1 MIDFFFENMWVAWLL
16 VAIVCLIAE
25 LSSGDMFILCFS
37 IGAAFAMGT
46 ALLELNIID
55 QVLTFVLFSVMSIF
69 LVRPLVLKFL
79 YRKKEQRKSNTDALI
94 GHVGFVSERILAGG
108 YGRVKIGGDDWKA
121 QSTSSE
127 DVAVGEKVTVV
138 SVNSAIITVEK
149 YQ

>member
-1 MIDFFFENMWVAWLL
+1 
-16 VAIVCLIAE
+16 
-25 LSSGDMFILCFS
+25 MFILCFS

-94 GHVGFVSERILAGG
+94 GHVGFVSERILAGR
-108 YGRVKIGGDDWKA
+108 YGRVKIDGDDWKA